1 MFCRH
6 VFGNI
11 SGRFRGVSRFWGN
24 FAGPRPHEI
33 SEALI
38 GQQSASSSPIYTTEK
53 NWVWTHKKVSVD
65 WIFLPC
71 KPSVPCFHEMD
82 PDSLFSVCFFN
93 QPLVQVACT
102 DVLVKTFFWWRLV
115 KLTLILSL
123 IVKTCP
129 ELVFER
135 QTIRSIFL
143 FTETTKH
150 WPLCH
155 IIILILPQPS

>member
-1 MFCRH
+1 MYSEIFLADFAVFR
-6 VFGNI
+6 VFGGI
-11 SGRFRGVSRFWGN
+11 SRVRDRMKYQK
-24 FAGPRPHEI
+24 PR
-33 SEALI
+33 
-38 GQQSASSSPIYTTEK
+38 QDSSQHPQSPIYTTEK